1 MYKDWSPGRKLAN
14 NFFQLSF
21 YKRLEIGRELGLGRD
36 DDSFDDHKK
45 LSITYLTR
53 ASEMGIL
60 GQLWETV
67 EKRLGHLSQNPFA
80 GR

>member
-1 MYKDWSPGRKLAN
+1 MYKDLSPGRKLAC

-36 DDSFDDHKK
+36 DDSCDDHEK
-45 LSITYLTR
+45 LSIAYLTG
-53 ASEMGIL
+53 AAQMGIS